1 MQKNVFMV
9 GMPGSGKTTYLGA
22 TWILLSDGT
31 ASTLYSKAPGI
42 VPDDNSR
49 LEAIAK
55 DILDY
60 NVLERTKQEENT
72 KLDIMLNDQ
81 KGNKI
86 FINIPDL
93 AGEIFRDL
101 VNDRRIRK
109 SIVSNLLNA
118 DCILF
123 FTYYENMAKES
134 RIQSGDGHN
143 EENDNSLGIDFQID
157 EKREANESEVVE
169 LLLALLEILRKSIK
183 PINIRFIMS
192 AWDMV
197 EKKYGHDI
205 LPEGAMREM
214 FPLLYQCIQCNSDRM
229 NYEFWGVAALGGD
242 LNDPNDKKRIQIE
255 ELEAICVVTP
265 KGKKSNDLTAV
276 LAGMGDEK

>member
-265 KGKKSNDLTAV
+265 KRKKSNDLTAV